1 MNATHTVLHISMKAH
16 SLAALYLLFSISTF
30 AAAENPPALVSE
42 KASPA
47 QIETLFRACEK
58 GHTSIVRSLL
68 EQGVPVNMSNTR
80 QYTPVWVAIKNGH
93 AEIVQMLVQHGARLD
108 MHPHHPDFPKD
119 KDKELT
125 EIIALESAL
134 LPMRHILTNGIIGNR
149 STYHDVYTAE
159 DLQDYK
165 LCYPEDYTR
174 YLAEIAQGEAAVNQ
188 VTDACREWMKA
199 TRRFTET
206 YYSKELS
213 SIKAPGF
220 YDRSNEVQAAL
231 SWAARKDAN
240 SFAEHACWYTTP
252 IGVMPPDKES
262 AALYTLE
269 APANA
274 PAEVKDMLNL
284 LHTHSVGKHDS
295 ISLIT
300 DALNKWSELQ
310 KQEIAEMRQN
320 LLHDEEVIRLFDES
334 VAAWERYLNLMMP
347 LHISRCHC
355 TNGAE
360 NRKLG
365 IMMLSHRARV
375 LAAIRDMARIQR
387 PYPGN

>member
-1 MNATHTVLHISMKAH
+1 MNFRTILSICSLCLLAPL
-16 SLAALYLLFSISTF
+16 SLAQ
-30 AAAENPPALVSE
+30 NPPALVSE

-58 GHTSIVRSLL
+58 GHASIVRSML
-68 EQGVPVNMSNTR
+68 EQGVPVNMSNAR
-80 QYTPVWVAIKNGH
+80 QYTPVWIAIKNGH

-108 MHPHHPDFPKD
+108 MHPHHPDFPKN

-174 YLAEIAQGEAAVNQ
+174 YLAEIAQGKAEVTQ
-188 VTDACREWMKA
+188 VINACREWMKA
-199 TRRFTET
+199 TKHFTET

-213 SIKAPGF
+213 SIKSPGF

-231 SWAARKDAN
+231 SWASRKDAN

-252 IGVMPPDKES
+252 IGVMAPDKES
-262 AALYTLE
+262 ATLYTLE

-295 ISLIT
+295 STLIT
-300 DALNKWSELQ
+300 DALNKWTELQ
-310 KQEIAEMRQN
+310 KQEIAEMRQT

-355 TNGAE
+355 TDGSE

-365 IMMLSHRARV
+365 IMMRSHRARV
-375 LAAIRDMARIQR
+375 LAAIRDMARLQL

>member
-1 MNATHTVLHISMKAH
+1 MNFRTILSICSLCLLSPL
-16 SLAALYLLFSISTF
+16 SLAQ
-30 AAAENPPALVSE
+30 NPPALVSE

-58 GHTSIVRSLL
+58 GHASIVRSML
-68 EQGVPVNMSNTR
+68 EQGVPVNMSNAR
-80 QYTPVWVAIKNGH
+80 QYTPVWIAIKNGH

-108 MHPHHPDFPKD
+108 MHPHHPDFPKN

-125 EIIALESAL
+125 EIIVLESAL

-174 YLAEIAQGEAAVNQ
+174 YLAEIAQGKAEVNQ
-188 VTDACREWMKA
+188 VINACREWMKA
-199 TRRFTET
+199 TRRFTEA

-213 SIKAPGF
+213 NIKSPGF

-252 IGVMPPDKES
+252 IGVMAPDKES
-262 AALYTLE
+262 ATLYTLE

-295 ISLIT
+295 STLIT
-300 DALNKWSELQ
+300 DALNKWTELQ
-310 KQEIAEMRQN
+310 KQEIAEMRQT

-334 VAAWERYLNLMMP
+334 VMAWERYLNLMMP

-355 TNGAE
+355 TDGAE

-365 IMMLSHRARV
+365 IMMRSHRARV
-375 LAAIRDMARIQR
+375 LQAIRDMDCNKE
-387 PYPGN
+387 PYPATSAAN